1 MPHMGYKNWTK
12 SYQCLWGSKLNHVLW
27 HMFIGGD
34 TSYADQRYA
43 GLHKNTFLLYLVS
56 CAVGLWYHY
65 RRKYF
70 IVFGHKSVL
79 YI

>member
-1 MPHMGYKNWTK
+1 
-12 SYQCLWGSKLNHVLW
+12 
-27 HMFIGGD
+27 MFIGGD

-43 GLHKNTFLLYLVS
+43 GLHKNTFPLYLVS

-79 YI
+79 HI

>member
-1 MPHMGYKNWTK
+1 
-12 SYQCLWGSKLNHVLW
+12 
-27 HMFIGGD
+27 MFIGGD

-43 GLHKNTFLLYLVS
+43 GLHKNTFPLYLVS
-56 CAVGLWYHY
+56 CAVVLWYHY
-65 RRKYF
+65 HRKYF

>member
-1 MPHMGYKNWTK
+1 
-12 SYQCLWGSKLNHVLW
+12 
-27 HMFIGGD
+27 MFIGGD
-34 TSYADQRYA
+34 TSYAEQRYA
-43 GLHKNTFLLYLVS
+43 GLHKNTFLLYLPVVS

-65 RRKYF
+65 HRKYF